1 MQFVFSPKEEES
13 NKIRK
18 QGEGINL
25 LSSKMK
31 RVVVDLTT
39 TPEYVVD
46 LTTTPE
52 YGSSVWA
59 SSTSSGLFS
68 SVLAS
73 RSSLDTTSSSLVFV
87 L

>member
-25 LSSKMK
+25 LSPKMK

-39 TPEYVVD
+39 T
-46 LTTTPE
+46 LE
-52 YGSSVWA
+52 YGSSVMA
-59 SSTSSGLFS
+59 SSTSPGLFS
-68 SVLAS
+68 PVRAS
-73 RSSLDTTSSSLVFV
+73 RSSADETTAFYTFSYNE
-87 L
+87 